1 MTENKTSAIE
11 PAFAVLNP
19 SGKEKLVDPMGL
31 AERRGDLEGK
41 NVYCISQLVGQS
53 SVVMKRI
60 AEDLPQYIPGVTT
73 KYVAKSTA
81 YMADDPELWDE
92 IKAKGAAFIYGC
104 GA

>member
-41 NVYCISQLVGQS
+41 NVYCISHSWASRAS
-53 SVVMKRI
+53 S
-60 AEDLPQYIPGVTT
+60 
-73 KYVAKSTA
+73 
-81 YMADDPELWDE
+81 
-92 IKAKGAAFIYGC
+92 
-104 GA
+104 